1 MYNHQYDRKMVVSII
16 ICTYNRQKWVED
28 LLVSIS
34 QQTVMPKDVI
44 LVDASPEK
52 INYEIPEG
60 LDVIIIQS
68 AKMQLTYQKNLG
80 LDVAI
85 GDIIFFLDDDLLL
98 DKNYIEQTV
107 KVFDEDVQKR
117 IGAVSGYIT
126 NQWGIISNNPGLFMK
141 IAKLLNI
148 YDGDFSPG
156 SVSPS
161 GVFIELNM
169 LQPFSGV
176 KKIDFVPGGCTAFR
190 SVVFKKYRPP
200 LVIDRYGGED
210 KTFSRIIARDWEMCV
225 CGDAKLQHF
234 SAEGGAR
241 QTDYGET
248 KSTVK
253 FNLFIQKNYG
263 RLNQVTLRLRFYYI
277 LGALRMYMVSIIM
290 FLSVVKIRKGSKW
303 VMRATGYLVGA
314 LNQLELK
321 NE

>member
-1 MYNHQYDRKMVVSII
+1 MSEVTHSVSII

-44 LVDASPEK
+44 LVDASTEK
-52 INYEIPEG
+52 KSYEIPEG
-60 LDVIIIQS
+60 LNVNIVHSD
-68 AKMQLTYQKNLG
+68 KMQLTYQKNLG

-156 SVSPS
+156 SLSPS
-161 GVFIELNM
+161 GVFIELSQ

-176 KKIDFVPGGCTAFR
+176 KKVDFVPGGCTAFR
-190 SVVFKKYRPP
+190 KEVFEKYRPP
-200 LVIDRYGGED
+200 LVVNKYGGED
-210 KTFSRIIARDWEMCV
+210 KTFSRMIARDWEMCV

-241 QTDYGET
+241 QTDFSET

-253 FNLFIQKNYG
+253 ILLVIQKMYG
-263 RLNQVTLRLRFYYI
+263 KIYKSTVRLRLYYI
-277 LGALRMYMVSIIM
+277 LSGLRMFIISFFMFISIFKM
-290 FLSVVKIRKGSKW
+290 KKSQRWFKRGS
-303 VMRATGYLVGA
+303 GYLIGA
-314 LNQLELK
+314 ITPFYVSSEQDTK
-321 NE
+321 